1 MTLVP
6 VTPGH
11 LCMFYDDKLP
21 GKSMTI
27 SAGEV
32 IAITRYLRNKLS
44 ELSMNV
50 NNRTSSKA

>member
-1 MTLVP
+1 
-6 VTPGH
+6 
-11 LCMFYDDKLP
+11 MFYDDKLP
-21 GKSMTI
+21 GKLMTI